1 MMVRWM
7 SNPLYVVSDWFVKL
21 AYANF
26 LWVLFTLAG
35 GIVLGIF
42 PSTAALFTVLRKLV
56 RGDTLNEIFALYAG
70 TFKQE
75 FVKANKF
82 GIFFW
87 TAGSLIALNTWLL
100 PQFEGMMLIA
110 MMSGLI
116 FTMFL
121 FGITLAFFFPA
132 YVTMPDMPFAKIF
145 LVALFLPFSHL
156 KTAAVSL
163 GGFLILLAVFYF
175 FPILLSFW
183 GMSAFAV
190 LFMFAVQRRLEGKN
204 TSSKLPGQEAYSS

>member
-26 LWVLFTLAG
+26 LWVIFTLAG

-42 PSTAALFTVLRKLV
+42 PSTVALYTILRKLV
-56 RGDTLNEIFALYAG
+56 RGDTLNEIFALYA
-70 TFKQE
+70 TTYKQE
-75 FVKANKF
+75 FLKANKF

-87 TAGSLIALNTWLL
+87 TGGSLIALNTWLL
-100 PQFEGMMLIA
+100 PQFEGTMLIA

-121 FGITLAFFFPA
+121 FSITLAFFFPA
-132 YVTMPDMPFAKIF
+132 YVTMPEMPFAKIF
-145 LVALFLPFSHL
+145 LVAVFLPFSHL

-163 GGFLILLAVFYF
+163 LGFTALLAAFYF

-183 GMSAFAV
+183 GVSAFAV
-190 LFMFAVQRRLEGKN
+190 LFMYVVQKRLETKN
-204 TSSKLPGQEAYSS
+204 SAVLTNQEAFSS